1 MDLVAIYHCG
11 RQTDAA
17 PAEVLSRFRE
27 KYPACAVVMINDGGD
42 KVMESFA
49 KMFHCEYA
57 PCSNVSRNPSCIEL
71 GTAYDAIK
79 YVDRLLAAVPDHDGW
94 VMLLED
100 DVWIYDQVVL
110 TQLKHDMC
118 GGRGLALPLSVC
130 MKIGRRRQDF
140 MSKKRA
146 PSVKSGGAFLRA
158 SFLRA
163 MRFHGK
169 WRKNVDLLFLEEER
183 SFLSGALLSTLV
195 YMEGGTVG
203 PYPGYFEPEFL
214 SFKLFAAMGQGVLK
228 YRCKILGN
236 QRKKFSNHKE

>member
-17 PAEVLSRFRE
+17 PAEVLSRFRD

-42 KVMESFA
+42 KVMESYA

-94 VMLLED
+94 VLLLED

-110 TQLKHDMC
+110 TQLRYDMC
-118 GGRGLALPLSVC
+118 GGRGLALSPSVC
-130 MKIGRRRQDF
+130 MDISCRRENFPR
-140 MSKKRA
+140 KGV

-163 MRFHGK
+163 MRGNDT
-169 WRKNVDLLFLEEER
+169 WRKNVNLLFLEEGR
-183 SFLSGALLSTLV
+183 SFFSGTLLSILV

-214 SFKLFAAMGQGVLK
+214 SFKLFAAMGQGVLR

-236 QRKKFSNHKE
+236 QRKIFSRHAE